1 MRPAGRRNARVQG
14 ADSTPGIVFLACV
27 LFAGFL
33 LLLTVLAY
41 LAGKLLARR
50 EEGGAGCVPGCAIL
64 TGFGL
69 LSAAAFA
76 LFAFALSGVA
86 LDSLVGNGP
95 IERVGLWIDEPP
107 GAAGDEPVEGL
118 VPLAPATLDAPQ
130 LLHVIVDVSGDEI
143 PTERLRRLVEDF
155 TDGDAALTV
164 STVRGES
171 GRPLTRLDF
180 AVEIE
185 EEDARRLEEAMRRA
199 VEEFDLPGGAYVDF
213 RGLQRSW

>member
-1 MRPAGRRNARVQG
+1 MGPAARRIPRVHG
-14 ADSTPGIVFLACV
+14 AETTPGLVFVSCV

-41 LAGKLLARR
+41 VAGKLMARR
-50 EEGGAGCVPGCAIL
+50 EDGAADCLPGCAIVL
-64 TGFGL
+64 GFGIL
-69 LSAAAFA
+69 ASAAFA

-95 IERVGLWIDEPP
+95 IERVGLWIDEPASTSSG
-107 GAAGDEPVEGL
+107 GALDG
-118 VPLAPATLDAPQ
+118 LAPGRLGTAQ
-130 LLHVIVDVSGDEI
+130 LLHVIVDVRGDEI

-164 STVRGES
+164 STLRDEAGLS
-171 GRPLTRLDF
+171 LTRLDF
-180 AVEIE
+180 AVEID
-185 EEDARRLEEAMRRA
+185 EEDARRLEDAMRRA